1 MTAAFNCSD
10 WVFLLRQKP
19 ESIDILESNK
29 RLVMDAAK
37 KRLLK
42 SLRTEAGAFAEMY
55 VSSPIGEGVVRLVI
69 DPATQL
75 LFSNKLD
82 DNKPIDALRAQG
94 YSIDEAIAR
103 VLAERGLQ

>member
-1 MTAAFNCSD
+1 
-10 WVFLLRQKP
+10 
-19 ESIDILESNK
+19 
-29 RLVMDAAK
+29 
-37 KRLLK
+37 
-42 SLRTEAGAFAEMY
+42 MY

-75 LFSNKLD
+75 LFSNKLA

-103 VLAERGLQ
+103 VLADRGLQ